1 MKQSFFHQDFLR
13 HVDLVLLNKYLLSKN
28 LSEVTSPDKK
38 ANNSEQ
44 FRFLLSENP
53 AMGRVRQL
61 VRKLYQCYEVDEN
74 LPRPLYLFYTD

>member
-13 HVDLVLLNKYLLSKN
+13 YVDLVLFNQYLLSKN

-53 AMGRVRQL
+53 AMGGTPDSNR
-61 VRKLYQCYEVDEN
+61 
-74 LPRPLYLFYTD
+74 RPSPPQGDALTN